1 MRKES
6 TVIMKWFAK
15 VRLGSW
21 ASDATA
27 TAERVMPW
35 LDSLA
40 QVSPLLAD
48 WKLLG
53 KSRYECLVAR
63 PLTLDT
69 LRVRLWE
76 GRSKVIFPGRTIP
89 GYRASPAF
97 AGDIDEGPVILRIDA
112 GIYIGTDHPGINM
125 LDIKFGALEVE
136 ELEGLADPLIDATV
150 GTFDPVYLSL
160 CDLDVSVDREWDMF
174 LPGWKIYLPHTA
186 SPARAQ
192 QAQQAATTTRH
203 LQPGTVYTIA
213 TPTTYPPHT
222 TDWTKDPKPDTDPDA

>member
-1 MRKES
+1 MD
-6 TVIMKWFAK
+6 WNAK

-21 ASDATA
+21 ALDATA

-40 QVSPLLAD
+40 QVSPLLAE

-53 KSRYECLVAR
+53 NSRYECLVAR

-69 LRVRLWE
+69 LRIRLWE
-76 GRSKVIFPGRTIP
+76 GRYGVDIP
-89 GYRASPAF
+89 GYVASPAF
-97 AGDIDEGPVILRIDA
+97 SGDIDEGPAILRINA
-112 GIYIGTDHPGINM
+112 GIYIGTDHPGIHILNTKFA
-125 LDIKFGALEVE
+125 DIDPDD
-136 ELEGLADPLIDATV
+136 LEGFADAFIDATV
-150 GTFDPVYLSL
+150 GAFDPVYVSL

-186 SPARAQ
+186 SPTRIQ

-203 LQPGTVYTIA
+203 LATGTVYTIA
-213 TPTTYPPHT
+213 TPTTYPT
-222 TDWTKDPKPDTDPDA
+222 RTADWTKDPKPHTDPNA

>member
-1 MRKES
+1 MYWCSE
-6 TVIMKWFAK
+6 VC
-15 VRLGSW
+15 LGSW

-69 LRVRLWE
+69 LRIRLWE

-97 AGDIDEGPVILRIDA
+97 AGDIDESASVLRISG
-112 GIYIGTDHPGINM
+112 GIYIGPDHPGINT
-125 LDIKFGALEVE
+125 LNIKFGALEVE

-150 GTFDPVYLSL
+150 GAFDPVYLSI
-160 CDLDVSVDREWDMF
+160 CDLDVSVDREWDKF

-186 SPARAQ
+186 SPTRAQ
-192 QAQQAATTTRH
+192 QAQQAATTTRTLDH
-203 LQPGTVYTIA
+203 GTVYTIA
-213 TPTTYPPHT
+213 TPTTYPT
-222 TDWTKDPKPDTDPDA
+222 RTADWTKDPKPDTDPDA

>member
-1 MRKES
+1 MDWYAE
-6 TVIMKWFAK
+6 

-53 KSRYECLVAR
+53 NSYYECLVAR

-69 LRVRLWE
+69 LRFRLWE
-76 GRSKVIFPGRTIP
+76 GRYGADAPE
-89 GYRASPAF
+89 YAASPAF
-97 AGDIDEGPVILRIDA
+97 AGNIDEGPVILRIDA

-136 ELEGLADPLIDATV
+136 ELEDLADPLIDATV
-150 GTFDPVYLSL
+150 GAFDPVYLSI

-186 SPARAQ
+186 SPTRIQ
-192 QAQQAATTTRH
+192 QAQQAATTTRPLDH
-203 LQPGTVYTIA
+203 GTVYTIA

-222 TDWTKDPKPDTDPDA
+222 TDWTKDPKPHTDPDA

>member
-1 MRKES
+1 MD
-6 TVIMKWFAK
+6 WNAK
-15 VRLGSW
+15 VRLGPW

-40 QVSPLLAD
+40 QLSPLLAD

-53 KSRYECLVAR
+53 DSRYECLVAR

-97 AGDIDEGPVILRIDA
+97 SGDIDEGPAILRIDA
-112 GIYIGTDHPGINM
+112 GIYIGIDHPGINI
-125 LDIKFGALEVE
+125 LDITFGAPAAED
-136 ELEGLADPLIDATV
+136 LEGFADAFIDATV
-150 GTFDPVYLSL
+150 SAFDPVYLSL

-192 QAQQAATTTRH
+192 QAQQAATTTRPLH
-203 LQPGTVYTIA
+203 SGTVYTIA
-213 TPTTYPPHT
+213 TPTTYPTRT

>member
-1 MRKES
+1 MDWYAE
-6 TVIMKWFAK
+6 

-21 ASDATA
+21 ALDAA
-27 TAERVMPW
+27 VTAERVMPW

-40 QVSPLLAD
+40 QVSPLLAE

-53 KSRYECLVAR
+53 DSHYKCLVAR

-69 LRVRLWE
+69 LRIRLWE
-76 GRSKVIFPGRTIP
+76 GRYGADAPE
-89 GYRASPAF
+89 YAASPAF
-97 AGDIDEGPVILRIDA
+97 AGNIDEGPVILRIDA

-136 ELEGLADPLIDATV
+136 ELEDLADPLIDATV
-150 GTFDPVYLSL
+150 GAFDPVYLSI

-186 SPARAQ
+186 SPTRIQ
-192 QAQQAATTTRH
+192 QAQQAATTTRPLDH
-203 LQPGTVYTIA
+203 GTVYTIA

-222 TDWTKDPKPDTDPDA
+222 TDWTKDPKPHTDPDA

>member
-1 MRKES
+1 MD
-6 TVIMKWFAK
+6 WNAK
-15 VRLGSW
+15 IRLGPW

-27 TAERVMPW
+27 TADRVMPW

-40 QVSPLLAD
+40 RVSPLLAD

-53 KSRYECLVAR
+53 DSRYECLVAR

-69 LRVRLWE
+69 LRIRLWE

-150 GTFDPVYLSL
+150 GAFDPVYLSL

-186 SPARAQ
+186 SPTRIQ

-203 LQPGTVYTIA
+203 LHTGTVYTIA
-213 TPTTYPPHT
+213 TPTTYPPRT
-222 TDWTKDPKPDTDPDA
+222 TDWTKDPKSDTDPNA

>member
-1 MRKES
+1 MD
-6 TVIMKWFAK
+6 WYAK
-15 VRLGSW
+15 IRLGPW

-53 KSRYECLVAR
+53 DSRYKCLVAR

-76 GRSKVIFPGRTIP
+76 GRYGVDIP
-89 GYRASPAF
+89 GYVASPAF
-97 AGDIDEGPVILRIDA
+97 SGDIDECPAILSINA
-112 GIYIGTDHPGINM
+112 GIYIGPDHPGIHM
-125 LDIKFGALEVE
+125 LTTKFADIDPDN
-136 ELEGLADPLIDATV
+136 LEGFADAFIDATV
-150 GTFDPVYLSL
+150 GAFDPVYLSF
-160 CDLDVSVDREWDMF
+160 CNLDVNVDREWDMF

-186 SPARAQ
+186 SPTRIQ
-192 QAQQAATTTRH
+192 QAQRAATTTRTLH
-203 LQPGTVYTIA
+203 SGTVYTIA
-213 TPTTYPPHT
+213 TPTTYPTRT
-222 TDWTKDPKPDTDPDA
+222 TDWTKDPKPHTDPNA

>member
-1 MRKES
+1 
-6 TVIMKWFAK
+6 
-15 VRLGSW
+15 
-21 ASDATA
+21 
-27 TAERVMPW
+27 MPW

-40 QVSPLLAD
+40 QVSPLLAE

-76 GRSKVIFPGRTIP
+76 GRYGTRRPAYG
-89 GYRASPAF
+89 AAPAF
-97 AGDIDEGPVILRIDA
+97 AGDIDEGACVLRISG
-112 GIYIGTDHPGINM
+112 GIYIGPDHPGINM
-125 LDIKFGALEVE
+125 LNIKFGAPAAEDLEDF
-136 ELEGLADPLIDATV
+136 ADAFIDATV
-150 GTFDPVYLSL
+150 GAFDPVYVSL

-186 SPARAQ
+186 SPTRIQ
-192 QAQQAATTTRH
+192 QAQQAATTTRPLDH
-203 LQPGTVYTIA
+203 GTVYTIA

-222 TDWTKDPKPDTDPDA
+222 TDWTKDPKPHTDPDA

>member
-1 MRKES
+1 MYWCSE
-6 TVIMKWFAK
+6 VC
-15 VRLGSW
+15 LGSW

-76 GRSKVIFPGRTIP
+76 GRYGTRRPAYGSLSIFLCMRVRGR
-89 GYRASPAF
+89 G
-97 AGDIDEGPVILRIDA
+97 
-112 GIYIGTDHPGINM
+112 
-125 LDIKFGALEVE
+125 
-136 ELEGLADPLIDATV
+136 
-150 GTFDPVYLSL
+150 
-160 CDLDVSVDREWDMF
+160 
-174 LPGWKIYLPHTA
+174 
-186 SPARAQ
+186 
-192 QAQQAATTTRH
+192 
-203 LQPGTVYTIA
+203 
-213 TPTTYPPHT
+213 
-222 TDWTKDPKPDTDPDA
+222 

>member
-1 MRKES
+1 MYWCSE
-6 TVIMKWFAK
+6 VC
-15 VRLGSW
+15 LGSW

-69 LRVRLWE
+69 LRIRLWE

-97 AGDIDEGPVILRIDA
+97 AGDIDESASVLRISG
-112 GIYIGTDHPGINM
+112 GIYIGPDHPGINT
-125 LDIKFGALEVE
+125 LNIKFGALEVE

-150 GTFDPVYLSL
+150 GAFDPVYLSI
-160 CDLDVSVDREWDMF
+160 CDLDVSVDRDWDMF

-186 SPARAQ
+186 SPTRIQ
-192 QAQQAATTTRH
+192 QAQQAATTTRPLH
-203 LQPGTVYTIA
+203 TGTVYTIA

-222 TDWTKDPKPDTDPDA
+222 TDWTKDPKPHTDPDA

>member
-1 MRKES
+1 MDWYAE
-6 TVIMKWFAK
+6 

-21 ASDATA
+21 ALDATA
-27 TAERVMPW
+27 TADRVMPW

-53 KSRYECLVAR
+53 NSYYECLVAR

-69 LRVRLWE
+69 LRFRLWA
-76 GRSKVIFPGRTIP
+76 GRYGADAPE
-89 GYRASPAF
+89 YAASPAF
-97 AGDIDEGPVILRIDA
+97 AGNIDEGPAILRIDA

-150 GTFDPVYLSL
+150 GAFDPVYLSI
-160 CDLDVSVDREWDMF
+160 CDLDVSVDREWDKF

-186 SPARAQ
+186 SPTRIQ
-192 QAQQAATTTRH
+192 QSQQAATTTRPLH
-203 LQPGTVYTIA
+203 TGTVYTIA

-222 TDWTKDPKPDTDPDA
+222 TNWTKDPKPHTDPNA

>member
-1 MRKES
+1 MYWCSE
-6 TVIMKWFAK
+6 VC
-15 VRLGSW
+15 LGSW

-69 LRVRLWE
+69 LRIRLWE

-97 AGDIDEGPVILRIDA
+97 AGDIDEGASVLRISG
-112 GIYIGTDHPGINM
+112 GIYIGPDHPGINT
-125 LDIKFGALEVE
+125 LNIKFGALEVE

-150 GTFDPVYLSL
+150 GAFDPVYLSI
-160 CDLDVSVDREWDMF
+160 CDLDVSVDREWDKF

-186 SPARAQ
+186 SPTRAQ
-192 QAQQAATTTRH
+192 QAQQAATTTRPLDH
-203 LQPGTVYTIA
+203 GTVYTIA
-213 TPTTYPPHT
+213 TPTTYPPRT
-222 TDWTKDPKPDTDPDA
+222 ADWTKDPKPHTDPNT

>member
-1 MRKES
+1 
-6 TVIMKWFAK
+6 MKWFAK

-76 GRSKVIFPGRTIP
+76 GRSKVTHHPRIP
-89 GYRASPAF
+89 GFPRLRRGHRRGSGHPSNRCGHLHRDRSSGNQH
-97 AGDIDEGPVILRIDA
+97 AGYQIRR
-112 GIYIGTDHPGINM
+112 T
-125 LDIKFGALEVE
+125 
-136 ELEGLADPLIDATV
+136 
-150 GTFDPVYLSL
+150 
-160 CDLDVSVDREWDMF
+160 
-174 LPGWKIYLPHTA
+174 
-186 SPARAQ
+186 
-192 QAQQAATTTRH
+192 
-203 LQPGTVYTIA
+203 
-213 TPTTYPPHT
+213 
-222 TDWTKDPKPDTDPDA
+222 

>member
-1 MRKES
+1 MD
-6 TVIMKWFAK
+6 WYAK
-15 VRLGSW
+15 IRLRPW

-53 KSRYECLVAR
+53 DSRYECLVAR

-69 LRVRLWE
+69 LRFRLWA
-76 GRSKVIFPGRTIP
+76 GRYGADAPE
-89 GYRASPAF
+89 YAASPAF
-97 AGDIDEGPVILRIDA
+97 AGNIDEGPAILRIDA

-150 GTFDPVYLSL
+150 GAFDPVYLSI
-160 CDLDVSVDREWDMF
+160 CDLDVSVDREWDKF

-186 SPARAQ
+186 SPTRIQ
-192 QAQQAATTTRH
+192 QSQQAATTTRPLH
-203 LQPGTVYTIA
+203 TDTVYTIA

-222 TDWTKDPKPDTDPDA
+222 TNWTKDPKPHTDPNA

>member
-1 MRKES
+1 MYWCSE
-6 TVIMKWFAK
+6 VC
-15 VRLGSW
+15 LGSW

-69 LRVRLWE
+69 LRIRLWE

-97 AGDIDEGPVILRIDA
+97 AGDIDEGASVLRISG
-112 GIYIGTDHPGINM
+112 GIYIGPDHPGINT
-125 LDIKFGALEVE
+125 LNIKFGALEVE

-150 GTFDPVYLSL
+150 GAFDPVYLSI
-160 CDLDVSVDREWDMF
+160 CDLDVSVDREWDKF

-186 SPARAQ
+186 SPTRAQ
-192 QAQQAATTTRH
+192 QAQQAATTTRTLDH
-203 LQPGTVYTIA
+203 GTVYTIA

-222 TDWTKDPKPDTDPDA
+222 TDWTKDPKPETDPDA

>member
-1 MRKES
+1 MRKEP

-69 LRVRLWE
+69 LRIRLWE

-97 AGDIDEGPVILRIDA
+97 AGDIDEGASVLRISG
-112 GIYIGTDHPGINM
+112 GIYIGPDHPGINT
-125 LDIKFGALEVE
+125 LNIKFGALEVE

-150 GTFDPVYLSL
+150 GAFDPVYLSI
-160 CDLDVSVDREWDMF
+160 CDLDVSVDREWDKF

-186 SPARAQ
+186 SPTRAQ
-192 QAQQAATTTRH
+192 QAQQAATTTRTLDH
-203 LQPGTVYTIA
+203 GTVYTIA
-213 TPTTYPPHT
+213 TPTTYPT
-222 TDWTKDPKPDTDPDA
+222 RTADWTKDPKPDTDPDA

>member
-1 MRKES
+1 MD
-6 TVIMKWFAK
+6 WNAK
-15 VRLGSW
+15 VRLGPW

-40 QVSPLLAD
+40 QVSPLLAE

-53 KSRYECLVAR
+53 NSRYECLVAR

-97 AGDIDEGPVILRIDA
+97 SGDIDEGPAILRIDA
-112 GIYIGTDHPGINM
+112 GIYVGPGHPGIHM
-125 LDIKFGALEVE
+125 LTTKFADIDPDD
-136 ELEGLADPLIDATV
+136 LEGFADAFIDATV
-150 GTFDPVYLSL
+150 GAFDPVYLSL

-186 SPARAQ
+186 SPTRIQ
-192 QAQQAATTTRH
+192 QAQQAATITRPLH
-203 LQPGTVYTIA
+203 SGTVYTIA
-213 TPTTYPPHT
+213 TPTTYPTRT
-222 TDWTKDPKPDTDPDA
+222 TDWTKDPKPHTDPDA

>member
-1 MRKES
+1 MYWCSE
-6 TVIMKWFAK
+6 
-15 VRLGSW
+15 VRLGPW

-40 QVSPLLAD
+40 QVSPLLAE

-69 LRVRLWE
+69 LRIRLWE
-76 GRSKVIFPGRTIP
+76 GRSKARFPGRAP

-97 AGDIDEGPVILRIDA
+97 SGDIDEGPAILSINA
-112 GIYIGTDHPGINM
+112 GIYIGPDHPGIHT
-125 LDIKFGALEVE
+125 LDIRFGAPAVE

-150 GTFDPVYLSL
+150 GAFDPVYLSL

-186 SPARAQ
+186 SPTRIQ
-192 QAQQAATTTRH
+192 QAQQAATTTRS
-203 LQPGTVYTIA
+203 LATGTVYTIA
-213 TPTTYPPHT
+213 TPTTYPT
-222 TDWTKDPKPDTDPDA
+222 RTADWTKDPKPDTDPDA

>member
-1 MRKES
+1 MYWCSE
-6 TVIMKWFAK
+6 VC
-15 VRLGSW
+15 LGSW

-69 LRVRLWE
+69 LRIRLWE

-97 AGDIDEGPVILRIDA
+97 AGDIDEGASVLRISG
-112 GIYIGTDHPGINM
+112 GIYIGPDHPRINT
-125 LDIKFGALEVE
+125 LNIKFGALEVE

-150 GTFDPVYLSL
+150 GAFDPVYLSI
-160 CDLDVSVDREWDMF
+160 CDLDVSVDREWDKF

-186 SPARAQ
+186 SPTRAQ
-192 QAQQAATTTRH
+192 QAQQAATTTRPLDH
-203 LQPGTVYTIA
+203 GTVYTIA
-213 TPTTYPPHT
+213 TPTTYPT
-222 TDWTKDPKPDTDPDA
+222 RTADWTKDPKPDTDPDA

>member
-1 MRKES
+1 MD
-6 TVIMKWFAK
+6 WNAK

-53 KSRYECLVAR
+53 DSRYKCLVAR

-69 LRVRLWE
+69 LRIRLWE
-76 GRSKVIFPGRTIP
+76 GRYGVDIP
-89 GYRASPAF
+89 GYVASPAF
-97 AGDIDEGPVILRIDA
+97 SGDIDEGPAILSINA
-112 GIYIGTDHPGINM
+112 GIYIGPDHPGIHM
-125 LDIKFGALEVE
+125 LTTKFADIAPDDLEDF
-136 ELEGLADPLIDATV
+136 ADAFINATV
-150 GTFDPVYLSL
+150 GAFDPVYLSI
-160 CDLDVSVDREWDMF
+160 CNLDVSVDREWDVF
-174 LPGWKIYLPHTA
+174 LPGWKIHLPHTA
-186 SPARAQ
+186 SPTRVQ
-192 QAQQAATTTRH
+192 QAQQAATTTRTLDH
-203 LQPGTVYTIA
+203 GTVHTIA
-213 TPTTYPPHT
+213 TPTTYPTRT